1 MKSLMT
7 SLSLLAVMF
16 IFFPLSRDAGIIG
29 ANSNRSGLTFISQVE
44 TGPKINIYHSRTYD
58 FSNIQIWESS
68 GAAVGIQNK
77 GTTDLTVHS
86 ISDPG
91 LPFEL
96 TSLPTLPM
104 VLSPGDFENFDVTF
118 SPTSPGA
125 FSGKISIGSDD
136 PDDPT
141 VDIWLM
147 GNRQEEKDIP
157 PSDKKTPQE
166 VFQIFRDESRA
177 FAEKLEKGEVYKGT
191 FIHPLMGGKM
201 TRELKGMVDGKWTS
215 IEQMPNGGKM
225 VCKFSDERRRGMAQY
240 YKDTAKAFAKG
251 SKMSFSSKSKFGS
264 SGNETK
270 STTKIDGKEI
280 RNILQEMLDSG
291 ECVVLGYD
299 AASLEKRKIADAKA
313 FYYSASQRA
322 RRKGTDP
329 APKVNSQQN
338 FEAIMTQDQKLYFN
352 IVKVVKGHVFIQSD
366 SPDDFDVGTIYEIV
380 RGHEANYVEIGRAK
394 VALKKGSTIA
404 LQVIQS
410 SGSIQISDKIKYN
423 K

>member
-1 MKSLMT
+1 
-7 SLSLLAVMF
+7 
-16 IFFPLSRDAGIIG
+16 
-29 ANSNRSGLTFISQVE
+29 
-44 TGPKINIYHSRTYD
+44 
-58 FSNIQIWESS
+58 
-68 GAAVGIQNK
+68 
-77 GTTDLTVHS
+77 
-86 ISDPG
+86 
-91 LPFEL
+91 
-96 TSLPTLPM
+96 
-104 VLSPGDFENFDVTF
+104 
-118 SPTSPGA
+118 
-125 FSGKISIGSDD
+125 
-136 PDDPT
+136 
-141 VDIWLM
+141 
-147 GNRQEEKDIP
+147 
-157 PSDKKTPQE
+157 
-166 VFQIFRDESRA
+166 
-177 FAEKLEKGEVYKGT
+177 
-191 FIHPLMGGKM
+191 M

-225 VCKFSDERRRGMAQY
+225 VCKFSDERRKEMAQY
-240 YKDTAKAFAKG
+240 YEYQAKAWAKG
-251 SKMSFSSKSKFGS
+251 SISFSAKIKFDS
-264 SGNETK
+264 RSASGNEAKT
-270 STTKIDGKEI
+270 TTKIDGEEI
-280 RNILQEMLDSG
+280 RNILQEMTDSG